1 MNIVY
6 RCPDC
11 DATVS
16 LSLSPEATA
25 FACPACQKKR
35 ELPPQSWRDNKLQ
48 RCVVCPC
55 DDVFVRK
62 DFSQNLGIAIVV
74 FGFVVS
80 SVFWYYRLPI
90 GAYATLFAT
99 ALLDFGLYM
108 VCGNLLECYRCHAQ
122 YRDLP
127 GLEDYE
133 PFDLETHEK
142 HRQQVARLGK

>member
-11 DATVS
+11 EATVS
-16 LSLSPEATA
+16 VTLPNDARELVCS
-25 FACPACQKKR
+25 ACQKVR
-35 ELPPQSWRDNKLQ
+35 EIPAAAWQGEKLQ
-48 RCVVCPC
+48 RCLVCPC

-62 DFSQNLGIAIVV
+62 DFSQNLGVAIVV
-74 FGFVVS
+74 CGFVVS
-80 SVFWYYRLPI
+80 SLFWYYRLPI

-99 ALLDFGLYM
+99 ALLDFGLYL

-122 YRDLP
+122 YRDVP
-127 GLEDYE
+127 GLETYE
-133 PFDLETHEK
+133 PFDLETHER